1 MAALSPPRLFAA
13 WRVEAPFFCG
23 FPFRWVLHFVISL
36 AGSVNVHDTTS
47 CSREDSLYDCGCPC
61 DTLSCFFFTALCL
74 RQSQSI
80 SVQETWQPK
89 DIDFTCYKT
98 LLTKSITCL
107 PVGTMSL
114 EWPVAL
120 PAGSDQYS
128 PPSSHEDHIGEHQCD
143 ALPASPH
150 LRWRRDALQPPQ
162 VQQDGAGRNTC
173 VRFPDGG
180 LRCVTWNTRSH
191 WVVFSSQRNMQLKLN
206 YFARLIENN
215 NIICLQEVHGKNEFF
230 QAIQVWAPRFRLFCE
245 QNTSHF
251 TFFSCLRAR

>member
-1 MAALSPPRLFAA
+1 MKRTIPWKLRMNLEEDSDYWSSIFQAREEGPRHHQHEDIS
-13 WRVEAPFFCG
+13 RYVQQAPDNI
-23 FPFRWVLHFVISL
+23 RWTNDQAEF
-36 AGSVNVHDTTS
+36 
-47 CSREDSLYDCGCPC
+47 DSLYDCGCPC
-61 DTLSCFFFTALCL
+61 DTLSCFFFTALWL

-80 SVQETWQPK
+80 LVQETWQPK

-120 PAGSDQYS
+120 PGGSDQYS
-128 PPSSHEDHIGEHQCD
+128 PPSSHEDHIGEHPCD

-180 LRCVTWNTRSH
+180 LRCVAWNTRGLIGSF
-191 WVVFSSQRNMQLKLN
+191 FSSQRNM
-206 YFARLIENN
+206 
-215 NIICLQEVHGKNEFF
+215 
-230 QAIQVWAPRFRLFCE
+230 
-245 QNTSHF
+245 
-251 TFFSCLRAR
+251 